1 MIVVAVVVV
10 VIGYTSSCFVVRLQ
24 IIIASFKPVL
34 TIIITAFIDIMD
46 IIPTDTSGFTFT
58 GNTAAKTITTLT
70 CSTASTTTSITPSP
84 PASASCDLYS

>member
-1 MIVVAVVVV
+1 MIVVVVVAVV
-10 VIGYTSSCFVVRLQ
+10 GYTSSVVRLQ
-24 IIIASFKPVL
+24 IIIANFKPVL

-46 IIPTDTSGFTFT
+46 ITPTDISGFTFT

-84 PASASCDLYS
+84 PMSTSCGLFL